1 MFTVEC
7 RLPTHPPEASR
18 YSSTLP
24 QLARALLKTSLKT
37 ITPKR
42 TEEKT
47 MGALLPWRPF
57 RELERMMRRMDSP
70 FRLLEELPEISEEGL
85 VPAVESFV
93 KDGNLVV
100 RADVPG
106 MDPKDIDVSILGN
119 VMTVKGERR
128 SEQEVKKEDYLRREV
143 SYGSFERRMT
153 LPEGAAVDKVKATFK
168 NGVLEVT
175 LPMARE
181 AVAKKVPVEPEAEK
195 KVEIAK
201 K

>member
-1 MFTVEC
+1 
-7 RLPTHPPEASR
+7 
-18 YSSTLP
+18 
-24 QLARALLKTSLKT
+24 
-37 ITPKR
+37 
-42 TEEKT
+42 
-47 MGALLPWRPF
+47 
-57 RELERMMRRMDSP
+57 MRRMDSP